1 MSSSAVISRN
11 EAYPVTVGYCTLFCD
26 RFRASAVKVINEET
40 TVNSGSIFT
49 SSGLRALRLELSG
62 RIYNENSPLDLLFRL
77 SNEIQG
83 QTFTIE
89 YKGLIFS
96 DCVMQKYEVTDSG
109 KGWTEGSF
117 TLLTHSAVRE
127 VAP

>member
-1 MSSSAVISRN
+1 MDFLRKQV
-11 EAYPVTVGYCTLFCD
+11 CD
-26 RFRASAVKVINEET
+26 LHCRILERL
-40 TVNSGSIFT
+40 IF
-49 SSGLRALRLELSG
+49 GVDGEVCVCL
-62 RIYNENSPLDLLFRL
+62 
-77 SNEIQG
+77 IQG

-127 VAP
+127 VTP